1 MTFSPVAS
9 LRGGYPLLGDVLEF
23 RRDPIALL
31 ARVRSELGDL
41 GSFRLGP
48 RRVLVASSAELARE
62 ILVDHA
68 DAFEKGPTVTRFAR
82 PVLGSGLI
90 AATNAQ
96 SRDRRREVSSA
107 FSPALMTFYGEQFR
121 RAAERAL
128 GRWTDGLAIDLEA
141 EMLKISLDALGRA
154 LFSVDL
160 LDNATAL
167 SQSVAAILR
176 RLTAQIRNPLGA
188 LLGGAFGGLRHD
200 TAVLDQ
206 TIFGMIAS
214 RRRAGTRPRDLLT
227 TLVESGLDDTSIRDA
242 LMNLFIAGHE
252 TSGTSLAWTWSL
264 LARHPEALA
273 RVRDEAQSAATRD
286 GPLTAASSESLPFL
300 SQVVRES
307 LRLYPPVH
315 SLGRQASRDV
325 AIGGHALSRGT
336 VIIVSVY
343 LLHRRPD
350 YFPRPAEFRP
360 ERFSN
365 DGEASFPKYAYLPF
379 GAGPRACIGRQFG
392 LMQAHIIMATLAAR
406 VSFTLEGGKAEPPPE
421 MLITLRPRHG
431 IAARVRL
438 ERS

>member
-1 MTFSPVAS
+1 
-9 LRGGYPLLGDVLEF
+9 
-23 RRDPIALL
+23 
-31 ARVRSELGDL
+31 
-41 GSFRLGP
+41 
-48 RRVLVASSAELARE
+48 
-62 ILVDHA
+62 
-68 DAFEKGPTVTRFAR
+68 
-82 PVLGSGLI
+82 
-90 AATNAQ
+90 
-96 SRDRRREVSSA
+96 
-107 FSPALMTFYGEQFR
+107 
-121 RAAERAL
+121 
-128 GRWTDGLAIDLEA
+128 
-141 EMLKISLDALGRA
+141 MLKISLDALGRA

-160 LDNATAL
+160 LDSATTL

-176 RLTAQIRNPLGA
+176 RLTAQIRNPLGTV
-188 LLGGAFGGLRHD
+188 LGGAFGGLRHD

-206 TIFGMIAS
+206 TIFGMIEA
-214 RRRAGTRPRDLLT
+214 RRRATSRPRDLLT
-227 TLVESGLDDTSIRDA
+227 TLVESGLDDKAIRDA

-264 LARHPEALA
+264 LARHPERLA
-273 RVRDEAQSAATRD
+273 RVREEARAATRS
-286 GPLTAASSESLPFL
+286 GPLTAATSEGLPYL

-325 AIGGHALSRGT
+325 QVGGHPLPRGA

-343 LLHRRPD
+343 LLQRRSD
-350 YFPRPAEFRP
+350 YFPGPAEFRP

-392 LMQAHIIMATLAAR
+392 LMQAHIIMATLASR
-406 VSFTLEGGKAEPPPE
+406 VSFTLEDATAAPAPE

-438 ERS
+438 ERA